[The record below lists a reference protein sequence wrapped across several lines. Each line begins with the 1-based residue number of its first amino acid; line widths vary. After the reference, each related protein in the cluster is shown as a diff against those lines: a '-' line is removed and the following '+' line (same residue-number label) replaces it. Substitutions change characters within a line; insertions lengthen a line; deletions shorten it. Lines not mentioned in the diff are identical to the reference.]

1 MVTFKNKPLSN
12 IKSMEIMFEGMVAT
26 GKNAF
31 YTSGEIPND
40 CTEGSGDS
48 ADSKEFVD
56 PQCEPSAN
64 SVDPMEVEGPASSR
78 ARPAVNK
85 GKGLASGVQLFGR
98 ICKKPRK
105 KLQPCKRCLTL

>member
-1 MVTFKNKPLSN
+1 
-12 IKSMEIMFEGMVAT
+12 MFEGTVAT

-31 YTSGEIPND
+31 CTSGEIPKE
-40 CTEGSGDS
+40 CSKRFGDS
-48 ADSKEFVD
+48 ADGGGFLD

-78 ARPAVNK
+78 ARPAMDK
-85 GKGLASGVQLFGR
+85 GKGLASGVQLFRR

-105 KLQPCKRCLTL
+105 KRSTI

>member
-1 MVTFKNKPLSN
+1 
-12 IKSMEIMFEGMVAT
+12 MFEGTVAM

-31 YTSGEIPND
+31 CPSGEISKE
-40 CTEGSGDS
+40 CSEGFRDV
-48 ADSKEFVD
+48 ADDKEFVD

-78 ARPAVNK
+78 ARPAMDK
-85 GKGLASGVQLFGR
+85 GKGLASSVQLFKG

-105 KLQPCKRCLTL
+105 KHSTIQ

>member
-1 MVTFKNKPLSN
+1 
-12 IKSMEIMFEGMVAT
+12 MEIMFEGTVAM

-31 YTSGEIPND
+31 CTSSEIPKE
-40 CTEGSGDS
+40 CTEGFGDS
-48 ADSKEFVD
+48 TDSKEFVD
-56 PQCEPSAN
+56 LQCEPSAN

-85 GKGLASGVQLFGR
+85 GKGLASGVHLFRG

-105 KLQPCKRCLTL
+105 KHSVV